1 MKILQISP
9 TYSGIGGIAQHVRGL
24 EKYLTNTGNNVDI
37 LSSDNSFTLPIK
49 GLKNPSF
56 MLSSSLKTRFMKKY
70 DIIHAHNIPS
80 AKAMKNAKGK
90 KILTLHGIFSEQ
102 IDILHGKTTGN
113 ISKKYENTALKSADA
128 ITVVS
133 KDAQEYYSK
142 LGFNAYHIPNAIN
155 IESLPKNENKMFENQ
170 IIYAGRLS
178 KEKGILELLSI
189 SKKLPEEIHLI
200 IVGTGPEENIV
211 KLASEQKNIHYFGY
225 LPPEKT
231 IPLIRGSK
239 ILVQPSLVEGISSTI
254 LESMAC
260 QTSIIASN
268 VGGNVELIT
277 NNKNGLII
285 DSQNSDSFVRQIIS
299 LIDDEELRKSFE
311 NESLKIVKKYDWNQV
326 GKLYLN
332 IYKSLLDSYD

>member
-24 EKYLTNTGNNVDI
+24 EKYLTNTGNDVDI

-56 MLSSSLKTRFMKKY
+56 MLSSSVKTRFMKKH

-90 KILTLHGIFSEQ
+90 KILTIHGIFSEQ
-102 IDILHGKTTGN
+102 IDILHGKTTAN
-113 ISKKYENTALKSADA
+113 ISKKYEINALESADA

-133 KDAQEYYSK
+133 KDAKEYYSK
-142 LGFNAYHIPNAIN
+142 LGFNVHHIPNAID
-155 IESLPKNENKMFENQ
+155 IDSLPKNENKMFDNQ
-170 IIYAGRLS
+170 IIFVGRLS
-178 KEKGILELLSI
+178 KEKGILKLLSI
-189 SKKLPEEIHLI
+189 SKELPKEIHLI
-200 IVGTGPEENIV
+200 IVGIGPEENNV
-211 KLASEQKNIHYFGY
+211 KIASKQKNIHYLGY

-268 VGGNVELIT
+268 VGGNSELIK
-277 NNKNGLII
+277 NNENGILM
-285 DSQNSDSFVRQIIS
+285 DTQNSDSLLEQIIS
-299 LIDDEELRKSFE
+299 LIDNKELRKSFE
-311 NESLKIVKKYDWNQV
+311 NKSLKFVEKYDWNKI
-326 GKLYLN
+326 GENYLK
-332 IYKSLLDSYD
+332 IYKSLLD

>member
-24 EKYLTNTGNNVDI
+24 EKYLTNTGNHVDI

-56 MLSSSLKTRFMKKY
+56 MLSSSLKTRFMKKH

-90 KILTLHGIFSEQ
+90 KILTIHGIFSEQ
-102 IDILHGKTTGN
+102 IDILHGKTTAN
-113 ISKKYENTALKSADA
+113 ISKKYEIDALESADA

-133 KDAQEYYSK
+133 KEAQEHYSK
-142 LGFNAYHIPNAIN
+142 LGFNVHHIPNAID
-155 IESLPKNENKMFENQ
+155 IDSLPKNENKMFENQ
-170 IIYAGRLS
+170 IIYVGRLS
-178 KEKGILELLSI
+178 KEKGILKLLSI
-189 SKKLPEEIHLI
+189 SKELPKEIHLI
-200 IVGTGPEENIV
+200 IIGIGPEENNV
-211 KLASEQKNIHYFGY
+211 KIASKQKNIHYLGY

-239 ILVQPSLVEGISSTI
+239 ILVQPSLVEGISSSI

-260 QTSIIASN
+260 RTSIIASN
-268 VGGNVELIT
+268 VGGNVELIK
-277 NNKNGLII
+277 NNQNGILV
-285 DSQNSDSFVRQIIS
+285 DLQSSDSFLRQIIS
-299 LIDDEELRKSFE
+299 LIDNEELRKSFE
-311 NESLKIVKKYDWNQV
+311 NKSLKLVEKYNWNKI
-326 GKLYLN
+326 GENYLN
-332 IYKSLLDSYD
+332 IYKSLLD